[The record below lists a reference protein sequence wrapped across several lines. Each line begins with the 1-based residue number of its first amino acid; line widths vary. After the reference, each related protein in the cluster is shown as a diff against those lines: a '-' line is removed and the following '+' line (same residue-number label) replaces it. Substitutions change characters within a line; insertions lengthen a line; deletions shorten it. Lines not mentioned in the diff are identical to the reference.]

1 MTLIIELAIALL
13 IVAGGFFVL
22 VGSIG
27 LLKLPDLMSRL
38 HAPTKGTTLGVGSML
53 IASMLYFSLVAEAPS
68 LHELVITLFLFITA
82 PITASFIAKAYSFIA
97 KAYLHER
104 QPGNLSATG
113 RPHGW
118 ATFDP
123 PPETRSPGSMPPE
136 RRG

>member
-1 MTLIIELAIALL
+1 MTLIIEIAVAFL
-13 IVAGGFFVL
+13 IVAGGFFLL

-27 LLKLPDLMSRL
+27 LIKLPDLMARL

-53 IASMLYFSLVAEAPS
+53 IASMLYFWFVAQAPS

-82 PITASFIAKAYSFIA
+82 PLTANFIA

-104 QPGNLSATG
+104 RPDTLSDTG
-113 RPHGW
+113 RPYGW

-123 PPETRSPGSMPPE
+123 APEATPPE
-136 RRG
+136 RQG